1 MKTFQFS
8 LTVVSV
14 VLISCGQN
22 TETKTEAAADTLT
35 KTVLSTLG
43 KNDAN
48 KRLMIKEDNLTAR
61 FAYEKST
68 EDTSHTLAI
77 FKLSG
82 EDSLLV
88 NIGSYPGKGIT
99 LKELDSPEMPKGSF
113 IGSQVMDFEKG
124 NGEEFVAYR
133 CSDSTVRISK
143 RHIEKNIPTEKFKVV
158 KEVIV
163 APKTK
168 IKADIG
174 YKGY

>member
-1 MKTFQFS
+1 M
-8 LTVVSV
+8 TV
-14 VLISCGQN
+14 
-22 TETKTEAAADTLT
+22 TETA
-35 KTVLSTLG
+35 LSTLE

-48 KRLMIKEDNLTAR
+48 KRLVIKEENLTAK
-61 FAYEKST
+61 FIYAHPGN
-68 EDTSHTLAI
+68 DTAKTAVGLHL
-77 FKLSG
+77 G
-82 EDSLLV
+82 GNDSLHV
-88 NIGSYPGKGIT
+88 DVGTFPGKGIT

-143 RHIEKNIPTEKFKVV
+143 RHIEKNIPTEKFQVV

-163 APKTK
+163 SPKTK